1 MDRVFEHTRPQR
13 IMLLGTSISF
23 SKVCMSFVAV
33 ALKKADLMNQPKVNC
48 VLRKRLFAPSRLL
61 VRSYNSFYALAE
73 LN

>member
-23 SKVCMSFVAV
+23 SKVCMLFVAV

-48 VLRKRLFAPSRLL
+48 VSRKRLFAPSRL
-61 VRSYNSFYALAE
+61 VVCFYDAFYALAE